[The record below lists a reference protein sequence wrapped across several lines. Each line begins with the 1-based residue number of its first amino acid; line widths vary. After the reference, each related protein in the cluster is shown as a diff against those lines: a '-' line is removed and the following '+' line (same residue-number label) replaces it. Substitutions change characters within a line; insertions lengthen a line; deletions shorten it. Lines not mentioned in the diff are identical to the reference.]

1 MKFSIKKISLLL
13 IFIFFA
19 SCQNEQEIKVE
30 KLTNQYVKF
39 IDSVTNIS
47 QDKVLIDWK
56 NIETIYDTKTN
67 QLNEEID
74 NLDEKSLFDE
84 KINIANKKYEDFKKN
99 IDNLKSKFDS
109 ENQEIKRRKELFGS
123 DYISDDLKFE
133 WVTKDNI
140 LNVYNHF
147 VSTVDKNKDTYTR
160 EDWDEIKLQYE
171 ALDTRK
177 NTVEKEGLTSD
188 DNMKIAGLKMKFG
201 PMYRLYRIASKS
213 EENTNSKK

>member
-84 KINIANKKYEDFKKN
+84 KINIANKKYDDFKKS

-109 ENQEIKRRKELFGS
+109 ENQELKRRKELFGG
-123 DYISDDLKFE
+123 DYIGNDLEFE